1 MAHFNENKADLRNLT
16 KKDFRETGNIL
27 YMLLSDNDMEALDA
41 DLLKINQGK
50 TIKAPD
56 WMDYRKYALDNIN
69 VSYKNNKVI
78 SNDMSEADKCELLG
92 VLIDVVEDWLDSKGI
107 TTDDISNDEREPE
120 DESAAIIY
128 GSDYDYLA
136 DKFAEI
142 LGITR

>member
-16 KKDFRETGNIL
+16 EKDFRETGNIL

-50 TIKAPD
+50 TIKSPD
-56 WMDYRKYALDNIN
+56 WMDSSKYALDNIN

-78 SNDMSEADKCELLG
+78 SNDMSEADKCELFG
-92 VLIDVVEDWLDSKGI
+92 VLIDTVEDWLDSKGI
-107 TTDDISNDEREPE
+107 TTDDIPNDEREQE
-120 DESAAIIY
+120 DENAAIIY

>member
-16 KKDFRETGNIL
+16 EKDFRETGIIL

-41 DLLKINQGK
+41 DLLKINQDK
-50 TIKAPD
+50 TIKSPD
-56 WMDYRKYALDNIN
+56 WMDFSKYALNNIN

-78 SNDMSEADKCELLG
+78 SNDMSEADKCELFG
-92 VLIDVVEDWLDSKGI
+92 ALIDTVEDWLDSKGI
-107 TTDDISNDEREPE
+107 TTDDIPSDEREQE
-120 DESAAIIY
+120 DENAAIIY

>member
-1 MAHFNENKADLRNLT
+1 
-16 KKDFRETGNIL
+16 
-27 YMLLSDNDMEALDA
+27 MLLSDNDMEALDA

-50 TIKAPD
+50 TIKSPD
-56 WMDYRKYALDNIN
+56 WMDFSKYALDNIN

-78 SNDMSEADKCELLG
+78 SNDMSEADKCELFG
-92 VLIDVVEDWLDSKGI
+92 VLIDTVEDWLDSKGI
-107 TTDDISNDEREPE
+107 TTDDIPNDEREQE
-120 DESAAIIY
+120 DENAAIIY

>member
-50 TIKAPD
+50 TIKSPD
-56 WMDYRKYALDNIN
+56 WMDFSKYAWDNIN

-128 GSDYDYLA
+128 GSDYDYLS

>member
-16 KKDFRETGNIL
+16 EKDFRETGIIL

-41 DLLKINQGK
+41 GLLKINQGK
-50 TIKAPD
+50 SIKSLD
-56 WMDYRKYALDNIN
+56 WMDFSKYALNNIN

-78 SNDMSEADKCELLG
+78 SNDMSEADKCELFG
-92 VLIDVVEDWLDSKGI
+92 VLIDTVEDWLDSKGI
-107 TTDDISNDEREPE
+107 TTDDIPNDEREQE
-120 DESAAIIY
+120 DENAAIIY

>member
-16 KKDFRETGNIL
+16 EKDFRETGNIL

-50 TIKAPD
+50 TIKSPD
-56 WMDYRKYALDNIN
+56 WMDFSKYALDNIN

-78 SNDMSEADKCELLG
+78 SNDMPEADKCELFG
-92 VLIDVVEDWLDSKGI
+92 VLIDTVEDWLDSKGI
-107 TTDDISNDEREPE
+107 TTDDIPNDEREQE
-120 DESAAIIY
+120 DENAAIIY

-136 DKFAEI
+136 EKFAEI

>member
-1 MAHFNENKADLRNLT
+1 
-16 KKDFRETGNIL
+16 
-27 YMLLSDNDMEALDA
+27 MLLSDNDMKALDA

-50 TIKAPD
+50 TIKSPD
-56 WMDYRKYALDNIN
+56 WMDFSKYALDNIN

>member
-16 KKDFRETGNIL
+16 EKDFRETGNIL
-27 YMLLSDNDMEALDA
+27 YMLLSDHDMEALDA

-50 TIKAPD
+50 TIKSPD
-56 WMDYRKYALDNIN
+56 WMDFSKYALDNIN

-78 SNDMSEADKCELLG
+78 SDDMSEADKCELFG
-92 VLIDVVEDWLDSKGI
+92 VLIDTVEDWLDSKGI
-107 TTDDISNDEREPE
+107 TTDDISNDERKQE
-120 DESAAIIY
+120 DENAAIIY